1 MSLIQ
6 KISTNFRIIIQK
18 NSVIFWISEYFHY
31 LCRRLAALGN
41 LKASFHCAHLH
52 NLCRRLAALGNLK
65 ASFHCAHLH
74 NLCRRLAALGNLKAS
89 FHCAH
94 LHNLCRRLA
103 ALGNLKASFHCAHL
117 HNLCRRFKHKNKMIR
132 RKLQETIEARMFGG
146 KAIIIIG
153 ARQVG
158 KSTLFKMILEK
169 RTEPILQLNCDE
181 PEVKE
186 MLSQVN
192 SQELKLLIGKHKIV
206 MIDEAQRVENIGLT
220 LKLITDNF
228 PEVQLLVTGS
238 SSFELQNKLNEP
250 LTGRKFEYHLFPLST
265 GELLESQGLLTVKQ
279 TLENRLIYGSYPDVI
294 NHTKDAKDILYNLSN
309 SYLYKDLLTLE
320 SIRRP
325 ALLSKLLTALAL
337 QVTSEVSYNE
347 LAQTVGTDSKTV
359 EKYVDLLEKCYI
371 IFKLNGFSR
380 NLRTELKRAK
390 KFYFYDNGIRN
401 AILQNFAP
409 LALRQDVG
417 ALWENFVISERIKAN
432 QYEGRI
438 CKQLFLANQPTARDR
453 LHRGKRRTVYSLRN
467 EMESKE
473 SKYSV
478 SCFLPKHIRCEG

>member
-1 MSLIQ
+1 
-6 KISTNFRIIIQK
+6 
-18 NSVIFWISEYFHY
+18 
-31 LCRRLAALGN
+31 
-41 LKASFHCAHLH
+41 
-52 NLCRRLAALGNLK
+52 
-65 ASFHCAHLH
+65 
-74 NLCRRLAALGNLKAS
+74 
-89 FHCAH
+89 
-94 LHNLCRRLA
+94 
-103 ALGNLKASFHCAHL
+103 
-117 HNLCRRFKHKNKMIR
+117 MIR
-132 RKLQETIEARMFGG
+132 RKLQETIETRMFGG

-294 NHTKDAKDILYNLSN
+294 NHTKDAKRHLV
-309 SYLYKDLLTLE
+309 
-320 SIRRP
+320 
-325 ALLSKLLTALAL
+325 
-337 QVTSEVSYNE
+337 Q
-347 LAQTVGTDSKTV
+347 
-359 EKYVDLLEKCYI
+359 
-371 IFKLNGFSR
+371 
-380 NLRTELKRAK
+380 
-390 KFYFYDNGIRN
+390 
-401 AILQNFAP
+401 
-409 LALRQDVG
+409 
-417 ALWENFVISERIKAN
+417 
-432 QYEGRI
+432 
-438 CKQLFLANQPTARDR
+438 
-453 LHRGKRRTVYSLRN
+453 
-467 EMESKE
+467 
-473 SKYSV
+473 SV
-478 SCFLPKHIRCEG
+478 Q

>member
-1 MSLIQ
+1 
-6 KISTNFRIIIQK
+6 
-18 NSVIFWISEYFHY
+18 
-31 LCRRLAALGN
+31 
-41 LKASFHCAHLH
+41 
-52 NLCRRLAALGNLK
+52 
-65 ASFHCAHLH
+65 
-74 NLCRRLAALGNLKAS
+74 
-89 FHCAH
+89 
-94 LHNLCRRLA
+94 
-103 ALGNLKASFHCAHL
+103 
-117 HNLCRRFKHKNKMIR
+117 MIR

-432 QYEGRI
+432 QYEGRYVNSYFWRTNQQQEI
-438 CKQLFLANQPTARDR
+438 DYIEESDGQFTLF
-453 LHRGKRRTVYSLRN
+453 
-467 EMESKE
+467 EMKWNPKE
-473 SKYSV
+473 SV
-478 SCFLPKHIRCEG
+478 N